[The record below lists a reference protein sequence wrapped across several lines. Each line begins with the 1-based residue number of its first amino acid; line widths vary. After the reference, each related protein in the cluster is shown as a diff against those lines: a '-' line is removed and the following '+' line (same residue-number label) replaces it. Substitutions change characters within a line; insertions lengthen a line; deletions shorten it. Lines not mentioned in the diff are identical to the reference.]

1 MCVFIAELIRLD
13 YLQFLNWI
21 RPLLALIIW
30 IMKSRVVNI
39 ELVMGVTTFNISI
52 WCNAFNLKK
61 KFFKSIFKWQCF
73 GVMRREDWGRWF
85 VDSVGDMGISL
96 SRETLFLA
104 IIITIIIII
113 IIYSLFSGEFLL
125 ARLNYNTTKNLLKLI
140 VAGEWWAWEQVVG
153 GMRWHDSIKQEID
166 C

>member
-1 MCVFIAELIRLD
+1 MVC
-13 YLQFLNWI
+13 
-21 RPLLALIIW
+21 
-30 IMKSRVVNI
+30 S
-39 ELVMGVTTFNISI
+39 
-52 WCNAFNLKK
+52 
-61 KFFKSIFKWQCF
+61 
-73 GVMRREDWGRWF
+73 

-140 VAGEWWAWEQVVG
+140 VAGEW
-153 GMRWHDSIKQEID
+153 
-166 C
+166 